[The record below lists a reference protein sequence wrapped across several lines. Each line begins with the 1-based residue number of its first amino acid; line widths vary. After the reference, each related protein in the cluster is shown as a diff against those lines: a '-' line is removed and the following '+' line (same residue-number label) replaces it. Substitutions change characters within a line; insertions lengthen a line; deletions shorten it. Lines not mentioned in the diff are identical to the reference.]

1 VVTLLRVMFSTMQLE
16 EVSRS
21 DHSDS
26 EEGAGLRGRR
36 ARINRAALFVGV
48 GLCGDSTISAGLAQP
63 AAQGKSVAREAREL
77 ESIHYPYL
85 LPTTCSFPLAFSA
98 TFLSPIL
105 FLHPRTMSAPG
116 YYNSPPQ
123 MSQGGYFPPQQGAAP
138 PRDGARF
145 VYSSNFRSQ
154 AAPRKVATTPNSPS
168 RHTRARPTAPRPKV
182 TLNRVV
188 TTPSSRRRRPSTCS
202 CSAVYLRVP

>member
-1 VVTLLRVMFSTMQLE
+1 VVSARYSFRKVLGLTTLTQSEGRDSGDDGPASTARPARGLVCRRRAVRRQHNQRRA
-16 EVSRS
+16 SRS
-21 DHSDS
+21 P
-26 EEGAGLRGRR
+26 AKRG
-36 ARINRAALFVGV
+36 NWSPSTALTF
-48 GLCGDSTISAGLAQP
+48 SP
-63 AAQGKSVAREAREL
+63 
-77 ESIHYPYL
+77 
-85 LPTTCSFPLAFSA
+85 PLALSRSPSPRP
-98 TFLSPIL
+98 FLSPIL
-105 FLHPRTMSAPG
+105 FLHSRTMSAPG

-145 VYSSNFRSQ
+145 MYSSDFRSQ
-154 AAPRKVATTPNSPS
+154 AAPRRVATTPNSPS
-168 RHTRARPTAPRPKV
+168 KHTRARPTAPRPKV